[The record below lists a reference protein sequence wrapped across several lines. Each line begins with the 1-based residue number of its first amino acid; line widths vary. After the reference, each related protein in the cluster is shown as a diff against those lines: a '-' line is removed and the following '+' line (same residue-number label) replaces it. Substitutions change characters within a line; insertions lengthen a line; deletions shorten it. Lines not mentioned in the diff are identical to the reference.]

1 MFKTQFKKGCLL
13 VIGGARSGKSS
24 FALDLCNN
32 LEGKRYFIATAQ
44 AFDDEMEDRI
54 KRHQVERGNE
64 WETIEE
70 TVDICERVKE
80 IDSDDAI
87 VLIDC
92 LTLWLSNLY
101 MKYESDVDRVYDDIE
116 KLISTVSKIKG
127 RVVLVSNEVGMG
139 IVPENKLARLY
150 RDASGTMNRKIAE
163 KSDKVVINFA
173 GLPMVLKENY

>member
-1 MFKTQFKKGCLL
+1 MFKTEFKKGCML

-54 KRHQVERGNE
+54 KQHQVERGNE

-70 TVDICERVKE
+70 TVDICERIKE
-80 IDSDDAI
+80 IDSDDVI

-116 KLISTVSKIKG
+116 RLVETVSKIKG
-127 RVVLVSNEVGMG
+127 RLVLVSNEVGMG

-150 RDASGTMNRKIAE
+150 RDASGAMNRKIAE

-173 GLPMVLKENY
+173 GLPVVLKEK